1 MEVRKR
7 VREAYANN
15 LNVEMRPVIRAK
27 LSSLQRSGV
36 EFESFDQAFALGY
49 LSGMENPTFEAVVE
63 SVKIMKRFS
72 ELNPEQQEIITLV
85 MDGMRARYNSSTKD
99 TQ

>member
-1 MEVRKR
+1 
-7 VREAYANN
+7 
-15 LNVEMRPVIRAK
+15 
-27 LSSLQRSGV
+27 
-36 EFESFDQAFALGY
+36 
-49 LSGMENPTFEAVVE
+49 MENPTFEAVVE